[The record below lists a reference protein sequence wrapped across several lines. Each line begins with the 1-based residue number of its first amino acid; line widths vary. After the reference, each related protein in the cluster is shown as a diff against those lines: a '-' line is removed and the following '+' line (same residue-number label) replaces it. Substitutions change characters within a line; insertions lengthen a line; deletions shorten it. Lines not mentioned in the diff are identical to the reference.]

1 MTESHVR
8 LRPFK
13 NGDLTHITQWFD
25 GRVGTFASG
34 VTHNPTVDELA
45 PSVAEGRDARIVE
58 TDNNEIVGVVS
69 WSKLSYDG
77 NFLVGIALAPEHVG
91 TGYGA
96 LSLEQV
102 LAFLFDQMRA
112 HRLEFR
118 TAGYNH
124 HVLGMMTTGFIT
136 IEGILRDHLY
146 VDGKFEVLVIGSI
159 LEHEYRAQIA
169 AGKVL
174 PVSHFNEE
182 DRRKS
187 AKSLHRILNSDRVPK
202 SW

>member
-1 MTESHVR
+1 MTETHVR
-8 LRPFK
+8 LRPFRDA
-13 NGDLTHITQWFD
+13 DLADISQWFD

-34 VTHNPTVDELA
+34 VTHNPTPEELA
-45 PSVAEGRDARIVE
+45 PSPAAGRDARIVE
-58 TDNNEIVGVVS
+58 TESKELIGVVS

-146 VDGKFEVLVIGSI
+146 VDGKFEVMVIGSI
-159 LEHEYRAQIA
+159 LETEYRAQIA

-174 PVSHFNEE
+174 PVSHFSED
-182 DRRKS
+182 DRRRS
-187 AKSLHRILNSDRVPK
+187 TNALQRILKSERVPK

>member
-1 MTESHVR
+1 MTETHVR

-13 NGDLTHITQWFD
+13 DADLEDISRWFD

-34 VTHNPTVDELA
+34 VTHNPTPEELA
-45 PSVAEGRDARIVE
+45 PSSADGRDARIVE
-58 TDNNEIVGVVS
+58 TESNELIGVVS

-136 IEGILRDHLY
+136 IEGILRDQLY
-146 VDGKFEVLVIGSI
+146 VDGKFEVMVVGSI
-159 LEHEYRAQIA
+159 LEEEYRKQIA
-169 AGKVL
+169 AGRIL
-174 PVSHFNEE
+174 PVAHFTDE
-182 DRRKS
+182 DRRRSTKALQS
-187 AKSLHRILNSDRVPK
+187 IINSDRVPK